1 MARPMSR
8 LEDEAALRRT
18 AELYAAGADR
28 RDKALW
34 ARVLTEDC
42 VIEGP
47 GFRVEGREANL
58 GSIDLLARL
67 FLKTQ
72 HRVHNQLVTIDGDR
86 AEGETYSTAD
96 HLSEKDGA
104 RALLCWAIRYQD
116 KWRREDGEWRFSHR
130 MLIVDWEETRLLP
143 ALPAAPT
150 TA

>member
-1 MARPMSR
+1 MSR

-28 RDKALW
+28 RDKAIW
-34 ARVLTEDC
+34 ARILTAGC

-47 GFRVEGREANL
+47 GFRTEGREANL

-67 FLKTQ
+67 FLKTR

-86 AEGETYSTAD
+86 ADGETYSTAD
-96 HLSEKDGA
+96 HLSERDGG

-130 MLIVDWEETRLLP
+130 TLIVDWEETRMLP
-143 ALPAAPT
+143 ALTAAS
-150 TA
+150 AIA